1 MEGTPRFYDTLVQV
15 LSPHQNGVDRRQL
28 KTLAW
33 RLIGLRESG
42 QSVSRPG
49 YPLCTAEPWTGSVDR
64 VESPRPSQQPCG
76 L

>member
-33 RLIGLRESG
+33 RLVGLRESG
-42 QSVSRPG
+42 QISLTAG
-49 YPLCTAEPWTGSVDR
+49 YPLCTAEPCTRRVACAVLPVGASMTG
-64 VESPRPSQQPCG
+64 
-76 L
+76 